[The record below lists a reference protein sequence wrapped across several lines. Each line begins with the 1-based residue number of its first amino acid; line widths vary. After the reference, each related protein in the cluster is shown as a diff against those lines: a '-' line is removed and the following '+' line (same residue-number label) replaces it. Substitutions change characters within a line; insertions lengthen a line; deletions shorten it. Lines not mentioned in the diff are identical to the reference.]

1 MFFVKWENVFNEL
14 SVRTCITQMTVYLIW
29 FSNDIYQLFALFF
42 YGRTANSGSIH
53 GSGYKVSLGKILK
66 TQIAPNGSS
75 IHVSMVKHG
84 LFNQNHDLCT
94 TLTEIQHKAP
104 CNR

>member
-1 MFFVKWENVFNEL
+1 MTFTSCCFF
-14 SVRTCITQMTVYLIW
+14 
-29 FSNDIYQLFALFF
+29 FF
-42 YGRTANSGSIH
+42 YGGAANSGSIH

-75 IHVSMVKHG
+75 IHVSMVEHG
-84 LFNQNHDLCT
+84 LFNQNHDLFI